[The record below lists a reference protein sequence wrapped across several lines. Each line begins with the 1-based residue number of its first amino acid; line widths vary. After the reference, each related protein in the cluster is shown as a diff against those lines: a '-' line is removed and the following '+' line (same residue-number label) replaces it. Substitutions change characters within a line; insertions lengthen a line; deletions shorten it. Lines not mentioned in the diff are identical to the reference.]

1 MNLRSSTFLV
11 GAGAALLLASAADA
25 QTILRFETY
34 AGTQH
39 PMNAEAIATW
49 AEMVEEATEGRIQVQ
64 VSYPP
69 VDPRDLLDRV
79 RNRITDAAWM
89 THGYTTGRFV
99 LTDMVELPGNGGSAE
114 EASAAYWRVYM
125 DEFGDRDEHVG
136 VTPLALFVHGP
147 GMLHTRGAVESFA
160 DLQGL
165 KVRTGGG
172 TQGQVAER
180 IGFTTVSAPATQA
193 QEILSQGVAD
203 GIFFSIETINSF
215 QLGNVVSHHYSL
227 PGNLYTSSMAVVASD
242 AFLDRL
248 DPADREALMS
258 VSGEVFSAL
267 IGATWDRADQRALDA
282 LSDAGNVIAPFPDP
296 VAEEIRSRLADL
308 DDDWIARAKAEG
320 VDDPSAVL
328 ERYRAEIA
336 AAQ

>member
-1 MNLRSSTFLV
+1 MNLRSSTFLI
-11 GAGAALLLASAADA
+11 GAAAGLMLATAADA

-49 AEMVEEATEGRIQVQ
+49 AGMVEDATDGRIEVQ
-64 VSYPP
+64 ISYPP

-79 RNRITDAAWM
+79 RNRITDAAWI

-99 LTDMVELPGNGGSAE
+99 LTDMVELPGNGGNAE
-114 EASAAYWRVYM
+114 TASAAYWRVYM
-125 DEFGDRDEHVG
+125 DEFGDRNEHVG

-147 GMLHTRGAVESFA
+147 GMLHTRGEIQTFA

-227 PGNLYTSSMAVVASD
+227 PGNLYTSSMGVVVSD

-248 DPADREALMS
+248 DPEDREALMS

-267 IGATWDRADQRALDA
+267 IGATWDRADQRAIEA
-282 LSDAGNVIAPFPDP
+282 LTEAGSFIGPFPED
-296 VAEEIRSRLADL
+296 VSNEVNELLADL
-308 DDDWIARAKAEG
+308 DEDWISRASAEG
-320 VDDPSAVL
+320 VDDPAAAL
-328 ERYRAEIA
+328 ARYRAEVA